1 MKFTTREIV
10 FTAMFTA
17 ITAVL
22 SILTIPTP
30 SGVPITL
37 QTFAIALCGFVIG
50 YKLGTIS
57 VVLYVLI
64 GLIGVPV
71 YAGMSAGPGV
81 LFGASGGYIFGFIL
95 MALFCGLGMRFSNKL
110 MHLLFGIIGLA
121 CCHVL
126 GVIQLKVVL
135 SMTWMGA
142 LMAGTVPFLVKDV
155 ISIIGAY
162 VVALAVKRALKAA
175 KLEAI

>member
-22 SILTIPTP
+22 SILTIPMP

-50 YKLGTIS
+50 SKLGTIS
-57 VVLYVLI
+57 VILYTLI

-95 MALFCGLGMRFSNKL
+95 MAFFCGLGMHFSNKF
-110 MHLLFGIIGLA
+110 MHLLFGILGLA
-121 CCHVL
+121 CCHVI
-126 GVIQLKVVL
+126 GVIQLKFVL

-155 ISIIGAY
+155 ISVAGAY
-162 VVALAVKRALKAA
+162 VVALAVKKALKAA
-175 KLEAI
+175 KLEMA

>member
-50 YKLGTIS
+50 CKLGTIS
-57 VVLYVLI
+57 VLLYVLI

-95 MALFCGLGMRFSNKL
+95 MAFFCGLGMRFYNKL

-126 GVIQLKVVL
+126 GVIQLKFVL

-155 ISIIGAY
+155 ISVVGAY
-162 VVALAVKRALKAA
+162 VVALAVKKALQAA
-175 KLEAI
+175 KLQVE